1 MIDTLEVL
9 MEIREIRAFM
19 TVAQELNF
27 RKAAEALGMSQP
39 PLTRLIS
46 NLEYHLG
53 VKLFHRST
61 RSVELTGEG
70 VHFLSR
76 ARQIVQDVE
85 KLEADLK
92 SLSKNRASGLRVFLH
107 PTAMHSSIPKLISS
121 YKKQFP
127 NVRFEFAQC
136 TFRSIENKL
145 RKGDIDFAF
154 GINNSKSSDI
164 RQVEVQSYELGFL
177 VPESHPLA
185 RKKVMKLVDLEGQTL
200 IFHPR
205 NEDLGFQ
212 KEFARFL
219 RLNKVKVNLY
229 YKKSTESC
237 PGLVSHQKG
246 LLLTSKKLVPDVP
259 GSVFV
264 PLNDYYPKL
273 RIYATWS
280 STLDSPQGKAFMSFL
295 EEQSLIP
302 HSEMDY
308 HLD

>member
-1 MIDTLEVL
+1 

-27 RKAAEALGMSQP
+27 RKAAELLGMSQP

-46 NLEYHLG
+46 NLEYNLG

-76 ARQIVQDVE
+76 ARQIIGEVE
-85 KLEADLK
+85 NLERELK
-92 SLSKNRASGLRVFLH
+92 SLSKNRGSGLRVFLH
-107 PTAMHSSIPKLISS
+107 PTAMHSSIPRLISS

-127 NVRFEFAQC
+127 NIRFEFAQSN
-136 TFRSIENKL
+136 FRAIENKL

-154 GINNSKSSDI
+154 GINSSKSPDI
-164 RQVEVQSYELGFL
+164 KEIEVQSYELGFL
-177 VPESHPLA
+177 VPETHSLA
-185 RKKVMKLVDLEGQTL
+185 RKKVMRLTDLENQTL

-219 RLNKVKVNLY
+219 RLNKVKAHFY
-229 YKKSTESC
+229 YKKSSESC

-246 LLLTSKKLVPDVP
+246 LLLTSKKLVPNVP
-259 GSVFV
+259 GTVFV

-273 RIYATWS
+273 KIYATWS
-280 STLDSPQGKAFMSFL
+280 DSLDSPQGKAFMSFL
-295 EEQSLIP
+295 EQQSLIP